1 MECEVIKM
9 SVRYPNLRAQIA
21 VKGLKLKKIAETLK
35 MSEKT
40 FSNKVSGKSQ
50 FTWPE
55 ACMLQK
61 VFFLTRKK
69 MFFSKQ
75 AKTPTPHPP
84 PTHDQNHS
92 NSGVEKCRLRAAAGE
107 KVKKL

>member
-1 MECEVIKM
+1 M

-21 VKGLKLKKIAETLK
+21 IKGLKLKKIAETLK

-61 VFFLTRKK
+61 VFFPDTEKDVLFEANKDTNV
-69 MFFSKQ
+69 
-75 AKTPTPHPP
+75 AP
-84 PTHDQNHS
+84 PTN
-92 NSGVEKCRLRAAAGE
+92 A
-107 KVKKL
+107 